1 MKNDEQKTMHIQLLN
16 QQVQNILLQK
26 ENLKVQ
32 KAELE
37 ESLNSIK
44 EKDEIYKA
52 IGMLII
58 KKNYI
63 EISKELKEQVE
74 DFDSKIKSLELR
86 EKQLQDKLKNDS

>member
-63 EISKELKEQVE
+63 EISKELKDQVE